1 MAIHT
6 STKPPPKWI
15 RGIKV
20 SASTKRVAN
29 KRRITMAPTVPQ
41 ITAFFCS
48 SGASLPAAIPITTA
62 LSPANKISIKII
74 LPMVTHVATSK
85 NSILYIPQFKRV
97 IQ

>member
-1 MAIHT
+1 
-6 STKPPPKWI
+6 
-15 RGIKV
+15 
-20 SASTKRVAN
+20 
-29 KRRITMAPTVPQ
+29 MAPTVPQ

-85 NSILYIPQFKRV
+85 NSI
-97 IQ
+97 